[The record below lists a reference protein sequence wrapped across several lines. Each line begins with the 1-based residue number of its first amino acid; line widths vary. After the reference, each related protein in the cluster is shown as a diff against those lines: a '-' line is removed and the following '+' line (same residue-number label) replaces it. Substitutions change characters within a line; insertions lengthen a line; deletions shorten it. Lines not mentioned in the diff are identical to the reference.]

1 MRHNQSVTT
10 GLESGMIAKPIRVQ
24 TLKEMRMKFST
35 AVIAAALFMAV
46 PVFAQAPANGT
57 QSAPPA
63 HHQPGVAAKP
73 APAAQPAQAAAAT
86 PPAAP
91 EKVDPAKDAAI
102 RHLMDITQTSK
113 LGDTIQGAI
122 SNQVQNVMGQSHAVP
137 PDQMQK
143 FMDTFNQKFD
153 ASAPSSAVTD
163 AMVPVYSQHFSMED
177 IQGITKFYESPV
189 GQRLVKEMPALLQET
204 HGIGL
209 EMDQKAAI
217 DVLRAMS
224 TDYPQLKQMLPPDPN
239 QPAAAPAP
247 AAGAAPAPAP
257 PSATAPT
264 PGASPAP
271 SSAPPKP

>member
-1 MRHNQSVTT
+1 
-10 GLESGMIAKPIRVQ
+10 
-24 TLKEMRMKFST
+24 MKFST
-35 AVIAAALFMAV
+35 AVITAGLFMAV
-46 PVFAQAPANGT
+46 PAFAQAPANGT

-73 APAAQPAQAAAAT
+73 APAAQPGAAAAT
-86 PPAAP
+86 PAPAP

-102 RHLMDITQTSK
+102 RHLMDVTETSK

-122 SNQVQNVMGQSHAVP
+122 SNQVQNVMGQSRAIP

-153 ASAPSSAVTD
+153 ASAPSGAVTD
-163 AMVPVYSQHFSMED
+163 AMVPIYSHHFSLEE

-204 HGIGL
+204 HNIGL

-239 QPAAAPAP
+239 QPAGAPAP
-247 AAGAAPAPAP
+247 AAGPAPAPAP
-257 PSATAPT
+257 PSASAPT

-271 SSAPPKP
+271 PAAPPKP